1 VPPGPSSFV
10 PDGFEAIP
18 LVDVELGV
26 TESSRHGSPMTLV
39 RGGEDRDL
47 AAIVAMG
54 QNRADQLRFHID
66 RDVDFVKY
74 VITKKRLLAG
84 LASPGTPRVTVRDR
98 RRRHHC
104 GRLRRDQHCRPHM
117 DARGMRRS

>member
-1 VPPGPSSFV
+1 M

-18 LVDVELGV
+18 MVDVELGV
-26 TESSRHGSPMTLV
+26 TESSRHGAPMTLV

-54 QNRADQLRFHID
+54 QNRADQFRFHVD

-74 VITKKRLLAG
+74 VITKNRLLAG
-84 LASPGTPRVTVRDR
+84 LASPGTRSPITPVST
-98 RRRHHC
+98 
-104 GRLRRDQHCRPHM
+104 GRAGESAVL
-117 DARGMRRS
+117 